1 MVTAKSFQQ
10 IMIRLFL
17 TITFCFFSLI
27 SIAND
32 DPSFTQIVNEM
43 KAVKGNFSQQVI
55 DRKGNLVQKISGD
68 FLFKKPNFFKWNY
81 INPIQSQI
89 ISDGELLYLYDP
101 DLKQVVI
108 SQLKKLGGI
117 SPAMLLVSSSA
128 SKYFI
133 INSVEQTGYKNTF
146 EAIPKNLQEASFSKV
161 LIHFNRGLLSEMH
174 IIDNFDHKT
183 QIYFDNIVNNHVIND
198 ASFLFNIPEGVDVI
212 KN

>member
-1 MVTAKSFQQ
+1 M
-10 IMIRLFL
+10 
-17 TITFCFFSLI
+17 
-27 SIAND
+27 
-32 DPSFTQIVNEM
+32 
-43 KAVKGNFSQQVI
+43 
-55 DRKGNLVQKISGD
+55 
-68 FLFKKPNFFKWNY
+68 
-81 INPIQSQI
+81 
-89 ISDGELLYLYDP
+89 
-101 DLKQVVI
+101 VI
-108 SQLKKLGGI
+108 SPLKKIGGI